1 MRLDRRS
8 FAAALAAAAPLRTAL
23 AGGLGVDGNDSY
35 RRAYAEAEA
44 TRGVSRATPPRLPEK
59 VAAQLR
65 AGRVIFVGGLMK
77 QLAEAVSA
85 LVAQPIGYGGY
96 FDEQRTALE
105 AQGIDAIELDVDS
118 EGSIST
124 NAVEVARAIGAAPG
138 PVTLVTH
145 SKGSLDTLAALI
157 ANPALA
163 PTRVQAWV
171 SLQGPFYGSPLADL
185 NSRDPLVR
193 ALTGYLLE
201 KGFGGSPDTLLELR
215 VSARRIYQRA
225 NAAAIRDILRAVPTV
240 CYGSYLTDDMPSL
253 FRLTWLICKF
263 AGEPRNDGLV
273 GRAVHPS
280 GGRHPRRRGGRGSC
294 HGGDRGSRRRP
305 VRSGHLP
312 HCPARHGARVAADG
326 WRARGWALTTPR
338 APR

>member
-1 MRLDRRS
+1 M
-8 FAAALAAAAPLRTAL
+8 
-23 AGGLGVDGNDSY
+23 GVGGNDSY

-59 VAAQLR
+59 VAARLR
-65 AGRVIFVGGLMK
+65 AGQVIFVGGLMK

-105 AQGIDAIELDVDS
+105 AQGIDAIELDVDF

-145 SKGSLDTLAALI
+145 KGSLDVLDALV

-163 PTRVQAWV
+163 PTRMQAWV
-171 SLQGPFYGSPLADL
+171 SLQGPIDGSPLADL
-185 NSRDPLVR
+185 NSGDPPVW

-201 KGFGGSPDTLLELR
+201 KGFAARPTRSWNCGSVRGAMTSGPMRPRSATSCGRCLR
-215 VSARRIYQRA
+215 SAT
-225 NAAAIRDILRAVPTV
+225 AAT
-240 CYGSYLTDDMPSL
+240 
-253 FRLTWLICKF
+253 
-263 AGEPRNDGLV
+263 
-273 GRAVHPS
+273 
-280 GGRHPRRRGGRGSC
+280 
-294 HGGDRGSRRRP
+294 
-305 VRSGHLP
+305 
-312 HCPARHGARVAADG
+312 
-326 WRARGWALTTPR
+326 
-338 APR
+338 